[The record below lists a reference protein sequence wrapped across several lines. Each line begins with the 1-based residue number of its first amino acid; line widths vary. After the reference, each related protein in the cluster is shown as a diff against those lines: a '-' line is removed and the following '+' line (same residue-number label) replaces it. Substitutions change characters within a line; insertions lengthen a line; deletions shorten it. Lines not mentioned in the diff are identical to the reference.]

1 MNNELFNIAFNRD
14 NGTINSIKIVGDKE
28 NMNWCTEDGRW
39 GYVHNVNYDSL
50 LGDYKSRIKEMRLTD
65 FSEDEHSAV
74 SVYTND
80 ILQVTVNRLFDCDGN
95 LVERFTFKNL
105 VYADTF
111 LSEHNCGIEVP
122 LNDAYTDGADDCL
135 VHRCNTHIWCGI
147 DTTYIDALR
156 MGISA
161 LNLGLVV
168 TKGAFGNYSTINCG
182 DNMRGR
188 FILNLSPAEL
198 TQGEHYVIEW
208 TIFAHKGKED
218 FVKKALNFSQF
229 IHVEAEHHTLFRG
242 EKIRFSAKGC
252 RPAENVR
259 VYDKNGN
266 IKYEIKNGMV
276 EVECVA
282 EQNGERRIFVEIN
295 GVRTYADFLVK
306 DSFEEILKKRIDFI
320 VDKQQYHR
328 EKSPLNGAFLVYD
341 NKEEH
346 MIFEDCIVD
355 HNASRE
361 RIGMGL
367 LLAKYL
373 QNHKNE
379 RYYEALNKYVKFVKR
394 EWYDE
399 ETGYVY
405 TTVGKDRSQ
414 LRLYD
419 APWVAMLFAE
429 MYYLTKEKVYL
440 NDILR
445 LFELY
450 YEIGGK
456 KFYPNAVSILRI
468 ADAFKSAEM
477 KKEHKRLI
485 ELFKDHVL
493 NIVANGTSYP
503 KHEVNYEQTIVAPA
517 ATLVSEFAALSGDEK
532 YIDEAKKHIEIL
544 ERFNGSQPSFHLKEI
559 PIRYWDD
566 YWFGKFQ
573 LRGDTFPHYW
583 SCLTARSYN
592 DYYKISGE
600 EKYAKAAEECMRN
613 CLCLF
618 SDDGRGSAAYMYPYR
633 INDAYGKVYDEWAN
647 DQDFALYF
655 ALETGILS

>member
-1 MNNELFNIAFNRD
+1 MNNELFKITFNKD
-14 NGTINSIKIVGDKE
+14 DGTINSIKITGDE
-28 NMNWCTEDGRW
+28 HDMNWCNKNGRW
-39 GYVHNVNYDSL
+39 GYAHSINYDNIW
-50 LGDYKSRIKEMRLTD
+50 GDYKSRMKEMRLIE

-80 ILQVTVNRLFDCDGN
+80 ILQVTVNRLFDCAGN

-105 VYADTF
+105 VYADAF
-111 LSEHNCGIEVP
+111 LSEYNCGIEAP
-122 LNDAYTDGADDCL
+122 FNDGYTYGADDCL
-135 VHRCNTHIWCGI
+135 IHRCNTHIWCGL

-156 MGISA
+156 MGISER
-161 LNLGLVV
+161 NLGLVV
-168 TKGAFGNYSTINCG
+168 TKGSFGNYSTLSCG

-188 FILNLSPAEL
+188 FILNISPIEL
-198 TQGEHYVIEW
+198 MQDEQSVIEW
-208 TIFAHKGKED
+208 TVFIHTGKED
-218 FVKKALNFSQF
+218 FIKKALDYSQF
-229 IHVEAEHHTLFRG
+229 IHIDAEHHTLFKG
-242 EKIRFSAKGC
+242 EKIRFSARGC
-252 RPAENVR
+252 QPAENVR
-259 VYDKNGN
+259 VYDKGGD
-266 IKYEIKNGMV
+266 IEYEIKDGAV
-276 EVECVA
+276 YVCCDA
-282 EQNGERRIFVEIN
+282 AQNGERRIFVEIN

-306 DSFEEILKKRIDFI
+306 DSFEKILKKRIDFI
-320 VDKQQYHR
+320 VDRQQYH
-328 EKSPLNGAFLVYD
+328 KTGSPLDGAFLVYD

-346 MIFEDCIVD
+346 MIFEDCIAD
-355 HNASRE
+355 HNASHE

-373 QNHKNE
+373 QNHENKK
-379 RYYEALNKYVKFVKR
+379 YYTALDEYVKFVKR

-405 TTVGKDRSQ
+405 TTIGKDKNQ

-429 MYYLTKEKVYL
+429 MYYLTKDKVYL
-440 NDILR
+440 NDILK

-450 YEIGGK
+450 YKIGGK

-468 ADAFKSAEM
+468 ADAFKCAEM
-477 KKEHKRLI
+477 QKEYERLI
-485 ELFKDHVL
+485 KLFGNHVS
-493 NIVANGTSYP
+493 NIMANGTSYP

-517 ATLVSEFAALSGDEK
+517 ATLVSEFAVLSGDEK
-532 YIDEAKKHIEIL
+532 YKNEAKMHIEIL

-566 YWFGKFQ
+566 YWFGK
-573 LRGDTFPHYW
+573 LRLVGDTFPHYW

-633 INDAYGKVYDEWAN
+633 INDVYGKVYDEWAN

-655 ALETGILS
+655 ALETGVLK